1 MTRNRL
7 LLLAAAGTLVLGA
20 CSNTPTS
27 TSASPAQPRFDE
39 GNSLGG
45 NTLGSGNAV
54 PTDTT
59 QRGGNTLGS
68 GN

>member
-1 MTRNRL
+1 MRTR
-7 LLLAAAGTLVLGA
+7 LLLAAAAVLLGA

-27 TSASPAQPRFDE
+27 SPASPVQPRFD
-39 GNSLGG
+39 GG
-45 NTLGSGNAV
+45 NTMGGGGAV

-59 QRGGNTLGS
+59 SRGGNTLGS